1 MIELCLVFCFVKSC
15 THFLRGQNSFY
26 SHRRHC
32 RMRLPL
38 STAEPAPPPVICSA
52 RFLWSRLCS
61 PLSNAC
67 TFPLPASLCPDS
79 GAFPT
84 LNHNGCPHLLSNL
97 HLLCL
102 VLYSDFPHFISGSPY
117 SSQEVRVL
125 VIAWQECPLYSLI
138 GSVASPVS
146 LYRSPHCFLSHHSVL
161 CLHGNHDKNNP
172 VSFSIAG
179 FAFLGYKLPQCRD
192 FVLVTTPPPPAHRRQ
207 PCVY

>member
-15 THFLRGQNSFY
+15 THFLRGQTSFY
-26 SHRRHC
+26 SHRHRH

-79 GAFPT
+79 GTFPT

-125 VIAWQECPLYSLI
+125 TIAWQECPLYSLI

-146 LYRSPHCFLSHHSVL
+146 LYRSPHYFLSHHSVL
-161 CLHGNHDKNNP
+161 CLYGNHDKNNP

-192 FVLVTTPPPPAHRRQ
+192 FALVTPPPPAHRRQ